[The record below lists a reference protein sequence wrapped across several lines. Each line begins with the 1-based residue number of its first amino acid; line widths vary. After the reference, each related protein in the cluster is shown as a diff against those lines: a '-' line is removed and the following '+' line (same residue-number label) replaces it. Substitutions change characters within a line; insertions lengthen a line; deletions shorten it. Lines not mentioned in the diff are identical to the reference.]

1 MNSDIAAKFAPN
13 AKNIA
18 HIDMAIEIAELAVF
32 LLRQVTNHDE
42 PGDTTIDATLIEIA
56 QTTARA
62 YKEHTGELLC
72 PSLIHP
78 EALID

>member
-1 MNSDIAAKFAPN
+1 
-13 AKNIA
+13 
-18 HIDMAIEIAELAVF
+18 
-32 LLRQVTNHDE
+32 VTNHDE

>member
-1 MNSDIAAKFAPN
+1 MNSDTV
-13 AKNIA
+13 
-18 HIDMAIEIAELAVF
+18 IEIVELAVS
-32 LLRQVTNHDE
+32 LLREVTNHDE
-42 PGDTTIDATLIEIA
+42 PGDTTIDATLIEVA

-62 YKEHTGELLC
+62 YKEHTGELLY